1 METQGRF
8 FDSKSG
14 NPGLTIVFHKK
25 TLGFNGPCCY
35 TLLFDKIL
43 FIVKQKKI
51 EVWYHFVSFFE
62 SILF

>member
-1 METQGRF
+1 METQGRN

-25 TLGFNGPCCY
+25 KTLGFNGPCSY

-51 EVWYHFVSFFE
+51 EV
-62 SILF
+62 